1 MRPAL
6 NRDEWADPIWR
17 LHNLYS
23 IVDKCGTKQPFIP
36 NAEQLHFLETYW
48 YLNIILKARQLGFST
63 LIDLILLDQA
73 LWVPNTKSHIIAQG
87 LEEATE
93 IFRTKV
99 KFPYENLSPG
109 LLERFPTKTDNK
121 SQLEFTNGSLI
132 GVGVSAR
139 SGTVQYLHVTEL
151 GKISRKFPE
160 KAKEIESGALQSVA
174 PGQYVFIESTA
185 EGIGGLFHDQV
196 KKAQAFRK
204 TGRQL
209 SEMDYKLHFYP
220 WHRSADYRSDADIE
234 LTSNETK
241 YFDELA
247 KKHGI
252 KLTGPQKAWYALKQ
266 RSFKDPDTMHQEYPS
281 TEDEPFSASNEDKF
295 FGRQLDDAERE
306 GRINDF
312 GIASTPVHCFWDLG
326 RDGMPVWFMQE
337 VHGEPRFIDVLF
349 SKGSTVTETAA
360 EIAKK
365 PYLVTD
371 HWLPHDGRDK
381 SAVTKE
387 DPYSKLKQAF
397 PNAKIHVGVRVSDKM
412 TAINAARD
420 RLRVARF
427 HATKCAEGI
436 AMLRVYRKKW
446 NQALGVF
453 TDEPVHDDASHY
465 ADAFMVFAVDF
476 KPRSQT
482 KEDFPYVASRGGRSG
497 Y

>member
-23 IVDKCGTKQPFIP
+23 IVDKAGDKQPFIP
-36 NAEQLHFLETYW
+36 NDEQRHFLENYW

-174 PGQYVFIESTA
+174 AGQYVFIESTA

-204 TGRQL
+204 TSSEL

-220 WHRSADYRSDADIE
+220 WHVNTAYQSTAKVD
-234 LTSNETK
+234 LTSNELK
-241 YFDELA
+241 YFAGLEKSGVRLSA
-247 KKHGI
+247 
-252 KLTGPQKAWYALKQ
+252 PQKAWYALKQ
-266 RSFKDPDTMHQEYPS
+266 RSFKDPDTMLQEYPS
-281 TEDEPFSASNEDKF
+281 TEDEPFKASNEDKF
-295 FGRQLDDAERE
+295 FGPQMAAAEAE
-306 GRINDF
+306 GRIHDF

-326 RDGMPVWFMQE
+326 RDGMPVLFMQE
-337 VHGEPRFIDVLF
+337 VHGEPRFIDCLF
-349 SKGSTVTETAA
+349 SKASTVTETAI
-360 EIAKK
+360 EIQRLG
-365 PYLVTD
+365 YLVTD
-371 HWLPHDGRDK
+371 HWLPHDGADK
-381 SAVTKE
+381 SATSKD
-387 DPYSKLKQAF
+387 DPRSKLRAAF
-397 PNAKIHVGVRVSDKM
+397 PNARVHVGQRAAHKM
-412 TAINAARD
+412 NSINAARD
-420 RLRVARF
+420 RLKTVRI
-427 HATKCAEGI
+427 HATKCAEL
-436 AMLRVYRKKW
+436 AARLRGYRKTW
-446 NQALGVF
+446 NNALGIF
-453 TDEPVHDDASHY
+453 TDEPVHDECSHY
-465 ADAFMVFAVDF
+465 ADAFMVFATDY
-476 KPRSQT
+476 KPPKAT
-482 KEDFPYVASRGGRSG
+482 EEHFPYVASRGGRTG